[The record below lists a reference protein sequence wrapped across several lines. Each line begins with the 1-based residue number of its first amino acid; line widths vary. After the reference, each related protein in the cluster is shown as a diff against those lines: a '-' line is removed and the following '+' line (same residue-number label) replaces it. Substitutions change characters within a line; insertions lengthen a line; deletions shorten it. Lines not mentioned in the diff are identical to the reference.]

1 MRVNKNMATTPGNT
15 PVRNV
20 PDDYY
25 PPGCGFWY
33 TLPEGPDAGKKV
45 FYRYS
50 AHGKGTPENTI
61 VFVHG
66 NPESSYIYRNIIKEI
81 IGRANKPFDILAM
94 DHIGFG
100 LSDQASYQM
109 ECLNHADN
117 LLLLIRELDLENV
130 TLVVHDWGGP
140 TGIGAFLREPK
151 RVSNLVVTNSTVF
164 PMPESGPTYKNYPI
178 RWLGW
183 STVPLIM
190 PRWFWGSY
198 SSYAIF
204 RTPAKPLKLITQL
217 LLYLLKAEI
226 GIFSGTEDEKSAKR
240 FFREQFKSKP
250 NVLCSKRFVRQ
261 SGVWGHGNTFVEPT
275 LGLQDTS
282 PFYGFIQ
289 DNIGSVWGPNGQN
302 IGVRAVLG
310 RWDALGKDEVIEQ
323 WIDNLPQLKGH
334 VKVFEGVGHFI
345 EEARPREIADSI
357 IEVTELL

>member
-1 MRVNKNMATTPGNT
+1 MDRSITDTPGNT

-20 PDDYY
+20 PEDYY
-25 PPGCGFWY
+25 PPGCGYWY
-33 TLPEGPDAGKKV
+33 RLPEGPDAGKKM

-50 AHGKGTPENTI
+50 AHGGGDPEATL

-66 NPESSYIYRNIIKEI
+66 NPESSYIYRNVIKEI
-81 IGRANKPFDILAM
+81 IARARRPFEVLAV

-117 LLLLIRELDLENV
+117 LLLLARELDLADV

-140 TGIGAFLREPK
+140 IGVGAFLREPE

-164 PMPESGPTYKNYPI
+164 PMPESGPTYRDYPI
-178 RWLGW
+178 SWLGW
-183 STVPLIM
+183 SMVPPII
-190 PRWFWGSY
+190 PWRFWGSY

-204 RTPAKPLKLITQL
+204 RTPARPFELIAQL

-226 GIFSGTEDEKSAKR
+226 GIFPGTEDEKRAR
-240 FFREQFKSKP
+240 RLFREQFRSRP
-250 NVLCSKRFVRQ
+250 NVLSSKRFVRQ
-261 SGVWGHGNTFVEPT
+261 SGVWGHGNTFMEPS

-282 PFYGFIQ
+282 PFYRFMQ
-289 DNIGSVWGPNGQN
+289 ENIGKAWGPDGRN

-323 WIDNLPQLKGH
+323 WIDNLPQLEGH

-345 EEARPREIADSI
+345 EEAKPREVAASI
-357 IEVTELL
+357 MEVAGLL